1 MNILDLPDEI
11 LLNIIKKLNMID
23 VLYSLVD
30 VNQRFDRLVLDP
42 FYTNHLDLTVKALLN
57 DNFSIEKQ
65 VLSRICKE
73 ILPRINNKIKKLT
86 VNQYSMEDILGAV
99 VYPQLYSLSLINFE
113 SDTLLPYLR
122 DDTKLRCLL
131 TNQITHVNIKMID
144 KKPTVRDENE
154 SNLFALILSRSKRLT
169 DLTYSQWFCS
179 GNSLISMYNLPSTS
193 CVCSTLTKLNID
205 VNHFDDCLYF
215 LDGRFDSLSTLIIYI
230 ETISS
235 PLSNIDNTR
244 QLPKLKCLSL
254 ITYCRTQ
261 FYDSLVVPLICR
273 MSNLEELTL
282 YLSIQR
288 IESTYIDGNHLY
300 NEILIHMPQ
309 LKKFIFSINT
319 LVINKNI
326 RINLPSNNDI
336 QRSFIEREYQQIAS
350 YTHKESIEQRS
361 TCHIYSLPY
370 QFDRFYN
377 MNCHFQGGIF
387 NKVRMV
393 MMTDRKHP
401 FEQEFFQIV
410 SNCFPFLQKLTI
422 WNYQPQKRK
431 QQLCPIITFP
441 YLHCLILRSVNVD
454 YADQFL
460 NDTKIHLPCLLELRI
475 TYESLVMI
483 TYNFTNDATRL
494 TCARLRILIIY
505 GSYVRP
511 ENFHTYFPLC
521 NM

>member
-1 MNILDLPDEI
+1 
-11 LLNIIKKLNMID
+11 
-23 VLYSLVD
+23 
-30 VNQRFDRLVLDP
+30 
-42 FYTNHLDLTVKALLN
+42 
-57 DNFSIEKQ
+57 
-65 VLSRICKE
+65 
-73 ILPRINNKIKKLT
+73 
-86 VNQYSMEDILGAV
+86 MEDILGAV

-261 FYDSLVVPLICR
+261 FYDSLVVPLLCR

-387 NKVRMV
+387 NKVRVV
-393 MMTDRKHP
+393 MLTDRKHP

-511 ENFHTYFPLC
+511 ENFHKYFPLC